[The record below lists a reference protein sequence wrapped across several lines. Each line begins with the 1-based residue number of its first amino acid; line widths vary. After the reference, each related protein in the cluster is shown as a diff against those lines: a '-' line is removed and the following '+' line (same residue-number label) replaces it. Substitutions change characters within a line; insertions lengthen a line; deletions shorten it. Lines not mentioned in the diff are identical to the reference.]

1 MKQDNSQFIQKAL
14 KHINEIYG
22 FLFEKGYSVFSAEAV
37 SMGWQVIL
45 KRQDVFI
52 KILEFRGEEEI
63 FFRMGTQ
70 VSDEFTDIGSVIYA
84 ATGDKIPRWKSSD
97 PDVLEQYLTKIE
109 AYFMG
114 EYVKNQVGLN
124 VAQKEYFAAFAQGGV
139 VAPPKPKVI
148 PILHYPLMGIIVL
161 LLFGVLTTFYMAL
174 LDRLLTAFSLD
185 GSSYGMFMGI
195 TSLLLAIGTLLVFW
209 MWRKKG

>member
-97 PDVLEQYLTKIE
+97 PDVLEQYLNKIE
-109 AYFMG
+109 SYFMG
-114 EYVKNQVGLN
+114 EDVKNKVGLN
-124 VAQKEYFAAFAQGGV
+124 AAQKEYYAAFAQGGGV
-139 VAPPKPKVI
+139 VPPKSKVI
-148 PILHYPLMGIIVL
+148 PILHYPLMAVITL
-161 LLFGVLTTFYMAL
+161 LLFGVLTTLYMVL
-174 LDRLLTAFSLD
+174 LDRLFSVFSLD
-185 GSSYGMFMGI
+185 ASSYGMFMGI
-195 TSLLLAIGTLLVFW
+195 ASLFLAIGTMLLFW
-209 MWRKKG
+209 MRRKKS